1 MPDAAIPSMRTEQLP
16 YLLHAGDCFAMLAM
30 TGLPVLNFIA
40 SRREVVESGGSK
52 GAGRV
57 EIAPPPLCGFRE
69 PFDAKRLNYKYLLS
83 FAGTSAM
90 ESVTVKFTL

>member
-1 MPDAAIPSMRTEQLP
+1 
-16 YLLHAGDCFAMLAM
+16 MLAM

-57 EIAPPPLCGFRE
+57 EIAPPPFAVFASLLTPKGFY
-69 PFDAKRLNYKYLLS
+69 YKYLLS

>member
-1 MPDAAIPSMRTEQLP
+1 
-16 YLLHAGDCFAMLAM
+16 M

-57 EIAPPPLCGFRE
+57 EITGKTQRLIEKANARVGEAKGTVVFITPIDKYSLDMFRGYFRHGE
-69 PFDAKRLNYKYLLS
+69 RNREVYVVASGNF
-83 FAGTSAM
+83 
-90 ESVTVKFTL
+90 V